1 MTTLLQTTVAPTQ
14 LLRRSR
20 ALASM
25 LPALLLSGVIMLVT
39 SAVMR
44 LMWIG
49 PGNDFFG
56 AWMEAWLTSWP
67 IAFPLTYVLG
77 PAMRRLA
84 RSVAAPQTMPVR
96 EPGLGWGDV
105 TGAAEQVTANNGLT
119 VLRKLKP
126 QDVYVA

>member
-1 MTTLLQTTVAPTQ
+1 MTTLQHASVAPTQ
-14 LLRRSR
+14 LLGRSR

-25 LPALLLSGVIMLVT
+25 LPALLLSGVIMLVM

-49 PGNDFFG
+49 AGNDFFG

-77 PAMRRLA
+77 PVMRKLA
-84 RSVAAPQTMPVR
+84 RHLASPQEAPVR
-96 EPGLGWGDV
+96 QPGLGWGDV
-105 TGAAEQVTANNGLT
+105 SAASAQVTASNGLT
-119 VLRKLKP
+119 VLRNVKP
-126 QDVYVA
+126 DPYAA

>member
-1 MTTLLQTTVAPTQ
+1 MTTLLQPSVAPTQ

-25 LPALLLSGVIMLVT
+25 LPALLLSGVIMLVM

-49 PGNDFFG
+49 AGNDFFG

-77 PAMRRLA
+77 PAMRKLA
-84 RSVAAPQTMPVR
+84 RSLAAPQDR
-96 EPGLGWGDV
+96 SARQPGLGWADM
-105 TGAAEQVTANNGLT
+105 ADASAQVTASNGLT
-119 VLRKLKP
+119 VLRNLKP
-126 QDVYVA
+126 DPYAT